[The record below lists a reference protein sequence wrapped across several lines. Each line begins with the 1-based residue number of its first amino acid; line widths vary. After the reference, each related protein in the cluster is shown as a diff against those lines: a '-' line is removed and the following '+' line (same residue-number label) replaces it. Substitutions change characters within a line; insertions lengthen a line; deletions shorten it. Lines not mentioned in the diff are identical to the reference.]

1 MKISEYF
8 NDDFYSKFNKVI
20 KVIDSCITCEQ
31 LLNAD
36 KMSSNFIKLAI
47 DKFEKDH
54 ELWDCI
60 EFENKFQVY
69 EKEIKKK
76 LKEKSDVLTVY
87 KITSSETCGAKLRN
101 KLTPYCVLLGLVKS
115 FKEGKLSSKK
125 FIEAVSNEYA
135 IDNME
140 DLKEFS
146 KYLDKYNYQE
156 NS

>member
-1 MKISEYF
+1 MKISKYF

-20 KVIDSCITCEQ
+20 KVIDSCITSEQ
-31 LLNAD
+31 LLNAE
-36 KMSSNFIKLAI
+36 KMSFNFIKLTI

-54 ELWDCI
+54 EVWDCI
-60 EFENKFQVY
+60 DFENKFQVH
-69 EKEIKKK
+69 EREIKKK
-76 LKEKSDVLTVY
+76 LKEKSDALTVY
-87 KITSSETCGAKLRN
+87 KINYETCGAKLRN

-140 DLKEFS
+140 DLKDFS